1 MADSAVLT
9 RVITVIAETFSTD
22 PAGLGADSVAADV
35 DGWDSVS
42 HAMLIMNLEDA
53 FNIELDIEKT
63 MSAHDLGELAEQI
76 SAWLP

>member
-1 MADSAVLT
+1 MADPTVLT

-22 PAGLGADSVAADV
+22 PTRLGSDSVAADV

-53 FNIELDIEKT
+53 FGIELDIEKT
-63 MSAHDLGELAEQI
+63 MSARDVGELADQI
-76 SAWLP
+76 SAWLH